1 MMMLDEL
8 EKYLIVKCLHE
19 ADTSD
24 NIVRAKMNC
33 ENDPKEYILLIARRF
48 RSWLKMKQEET
59 CDEVI
64 HMGVNFVPLVDY
76 SREFRMSLN
85 TADAGMIECVH
96 RDYLLSCKEKAL
108 R

>member
-59 CDEVI
+59 CDEVFR
-64 HMGVNFVPLVDY
+64 MGINFALLVDY
-76 SREFRMSLN
+76 YRGIRIYII
-85 TADAGMIECVH
+85 TGDAVIIECLH
-96 RDYLLSCKEKAL
+96 QDYL
-108 R
+108 